1 MGTSFLVVEMNDS
14 MYSWTF
20 CAVPVEI
27 KLSTRTSMSKLWK
40 GFPIPKYQMPT
51 IVERAG
57 FAISSDIDMAPRA
70 K

>member
-1 MGTSFLVVEMNDS
+1 
-14 MYSWTF
+14 
-20 CAVPVEI
+20 
-27 KLSTRTSMSKLWK
+27 MSKFRQ

-57 FAISSDIDMAPRA
+57 FAISLDIDMAPRA